1 MSPDLIRSVCGIHH
15 VIQLAVR
22 DIADRLLER
31 RRKGWFSSKSLFE
44 SYAQASG
51 PELAKVESKLGLPLP
66 SSLAAWLAAIG
77 FGDIDEDL
85 SFRAE
90 WFSVVEQGELK
101 GAVLFAQDTL
111 GNFYGYHPANERIG
125 FFSRSEP
132 GYAVLAQNFREFIE
146 ELERRDWKI
155 MDWVESTPLLPYE
168 WAA

>member
-1 MSPDLIRSVCGIHH
+1 M
-15 VIQLAVR
+15 QLVVR

-31 RRKGWFSSKSLFE
+31 RRKGWFRSKPLFE

-51 PELAKVESKLGLPLP
+51 PELAKVEGKLGVPLS
-66 SSLAAWLAAIG
+66 SSLAAWLAAVG

-111 GNFYGYHPANERIG
+111 GNFYGYHPSNERIV

-132 GYAVLAQNFREFIE
+132 GYAVLAQNLREFLE
-146 ELERRDWKI
+146 ELERRDWRI
-155 MDWVESTPLLPYE
+155 MGWVESIPLLSYE
-168 WAA
+168 WTA